1 MPAHVDTDRYCENSG
16 RYGVPA
22 TGVGRDERD
31 IHAAGASAGAVA
43 IFDDGVLT
51 GRDKPAL
58 SHQSDAGG
66 GGFQGGVFLSSQG
79 YRYGIR
85 LQHLLEQ

>member
-1 MPAHVDTDRYCENSG
+1 MPAHVDTDRYREDSG

-31 IHAAGASAGAVA
+31 LHAAGASAGAVA
-43 IFDDGVLT
+43 ISDDGVLA
-51 GRDKPAL
+51 GCDEPAV
-58 SHQSDAGG
+58 SDQSDTGG

-79 YRYGIR
+79 YRYGLR